1 MKFKDFLFI
10 LIYIIIFYMAF
21 ISKNHS
27 LSIIGIS
34 IILIDFIYTL
44 ISSTLKWNKN
54 KKEINSEYTKLKVE
68 SYLIELLALFNIY
81 LKMKRQYKSRAFYLE
96 YFHNEKVIINNFT
109 DFINTFDIM
118 EKILIYLII
127 GFSIVFV
134 ISIIKKV
141 ICSGMIS
148 SDKVLLSDGELINLK
163 DIKNIKIENS
173 FWEFSKKI
181 SFELDKVSKIIYIK
195 NTPFTK
201 IEESLTALVN
211 DK

>member
-1 MKFKDFLFI
+1 MKFKDLLFI
-10 LIYIIIFYMAF
+10 PIYIIIFYMAF
-21 ISKNHS
+21 ISKNH
-27 LSIIGIS
+27 LLTIIGIS
-34 IILIDFIYTL
+34 IILIGFIYTL
-44 ISSTLKWNKN
+44 ISSTLKWSKN

-68 SYLIELLALFNIY
+68 SSLIELLALFNIY

-141 ICSGMIS
+141 ICRGMIS